1 MSNYDIFR
9 KVSNMKLN
17 LDFYNGKDSYSD
29 GKIEDKIIKYIKTNQ
44 ASDFNDIIVKDKSWP
59 VFYHLSSL
67 RENVINWYP
76 FKENS
81 SILEVGA
88 GMGALTS
95 LLCKKCKSVTSI
107 ELSKKRATAILE
119 RNKDAKNL
127 EIIVG
132 NL

>member
-1 MSNYDIFR
+1 
-9 KVSNMKLN
+9 MKLN